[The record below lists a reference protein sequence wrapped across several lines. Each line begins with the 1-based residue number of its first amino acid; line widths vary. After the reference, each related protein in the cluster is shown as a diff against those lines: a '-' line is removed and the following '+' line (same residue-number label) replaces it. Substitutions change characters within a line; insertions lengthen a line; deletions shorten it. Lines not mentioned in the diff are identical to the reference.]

1 MKKGPTLSTEDLAQ
15 VGQHWAEH
23 AGDFSGLRHWTEIP
37 EVKARINRK
46 VTGDASTDLF
56 GYVIR
61 KYFQSGGR
69 QLEHCLSLGSGGGE
83 LERGLS
89 QYVVPKSHLGIEISA
104 ELVRLASERSAEF
117 PHIRYRQADLN
128 TCELEPAQYDLV
140 IAHQSLHHV
149 LNLEGLFD
157 RIRQTMKPNAV
168 FIFDEYVG
176 PRRFQWS
183 DRQLQCINAAIELLP
198 SRLNKD
204 VQTGKLRERVTRCTS
219 KQVADVDPSEA
230 IRSDEIIPLAMRN
243 FRVMEHRPYGGTIL
257 HMLMHMTA
265 GNFLTAEARPWLEL
279 LFDLEDLLLPELDS
293 DFATMICLLPDAAG

>member
-1 MKKGPTLSTEDLAQ
+1 VAK
-15 VGQHWAEH
+15 VGQHWAKH

-46 VTGDASTDLF
+46 VTGDASADLF

-61 KYFQSGGR
+61 KYFQEGGR
-69 QLEHCLSLGSGGGE
+69 QWEQFLSLGSGSGE

-89 QYVVPKSHLGIEISA
+89 QYVIPKIHLGIEISA
-104 ELVRLASERSAEF
+104 DLVGLASEQAAGF

-128 TCELEPAQYDLV
+128 TCELGAAQYDLV

-157 RIRQTMKPNAV
+157 RIKRSMKPNAV

-183 DRQLQCINAAIELLP
+183 DRQLQAINGVIEVLP

-204 VQTGKLRERVTRCTS
+204 VQTGRV
-219 KQVADVDPSEA
+219 
-230 IRSDEIIPLAMRN
+230 
-243 FRVMEHRPYGGTIL
+243 
-257 HMLMHMTA
+257 
-265 GNFLTAEARPWLEL
+265 
-279 LFDLEDLLLPELDS
+279 
-293 DFATMICLLPDAAG
+293 